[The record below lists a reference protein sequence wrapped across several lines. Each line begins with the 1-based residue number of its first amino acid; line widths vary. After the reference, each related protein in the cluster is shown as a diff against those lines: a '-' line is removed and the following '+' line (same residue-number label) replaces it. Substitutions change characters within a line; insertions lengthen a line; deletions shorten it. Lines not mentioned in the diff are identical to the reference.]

1 MSAATPTADPDAR
14 PPLTRARIRWEIGIV
29 LALGLGQSAVYAIVA
44 LAYRLTREEAL
55 GDQSATLNPSLSD
68 REIFDLIYQVLG
80 IAFALAP
87 VLLVC
92 YLLWAPNRPHLGALG
107 LDGTRVVRDVSWGTG
122 LVLAVGIPG
131 LAFYAVG
138 RALGLFVAVNPAGL
152 GDHWWTIPILLL
164 SAARAAIQEEFVVLG
179 YLFERLRRLGWG
191 TWPIILA
198 TSVFRAS
205 YHLYQG
211 PGAFIGNL
219 VMGLAFGW
227 LFARTGRLL
236 PFVAAHF
243 LIDAVV
249 FVGYPLAAS
258 WWPGLFGLPG

>member
-1 MSAATPTADPDAR
+1 VPPAEPT
-14 PPLTRARIRWEIGIV
+14 LSRARIWWEIAIV

-44 LAYRLTREEAL
+44 LAYRLTSEVAL
-55 GDQSATLNPSLSD
+55 GDQSATLNPSRSD
-68 REIFDLIYQVLG
+68 REFFDLLYQLLS

-92 YLLWAPNRPHLGALG
+92 YLLWSPTRPRLGALG
-107 LDGTRVVRDVSWGTG
+107 LDGTRVGPDIAWGAG
-122 LVLAVGIPG
+122 LVVAIGIPG
-131 LAFYAVG
+131 LALYLGG

-152 GDHWWTIPILLL
+152 GEFWWTVPVLLL

-179 YLFERLRRLGWG
+179 YLFARLRQLGWG
-191 TWPIILA
+191 TWPIIIA

-219 VMGLAFGW
+219 AMGLLFGF

-236 PFVAAHF
+236 PFVVAHF
-243 LIDAVV
+243 LLDATI
-249 FVGYPLAAS
+249 FVGYPWAAAT
-258 WWPGLFGLPG
+258 WPALFGLPG